1 MFDWWFIS
9 FRDNEIDLEKF
20 NVRVFWWNIHPIL
33 DKFKYLK
40 IKDMYWESM
49 QNGKNWNVSLKKLWI
64 SQN

>member
-40 IKDMYWESM
+40 IKDIEKVCKMEKTEM
-49 QNGKNWNVSLKKLWI
+49 
-64 SQN
+64 